1 MNEEII
7 EEVKESDPESQE
19 QLKLLFLDVDG
30 VLNAEKKSKQK
41 TYDVSE
47 AMIKRL
53 AAIVETTNC
62 KICLSTSWR
71 MIPSAKQALFLI
83 LKQIG
88 GIDMMDEVHLGDTPR
103 IYDKPR
109 ALEIAQFLNALKCN
123 VTAWCALDDGPL
135 HRPPHEKRQHIL
147 KQCQSVMENHFVQ
160 TDASIGLT
168 DENVKQVI
176 SILQQ

>member
-1 MNEEII
+1 M
-7 EEVKESDPESQE
+7 KTCTSM
-19 QLKLLFLDVDG
+19 
-30 VLNAEKKSKQK
+30 KKSKK
-41 TYDVSE
+41 
-47 AMIKRL
+47 MIPIAKNKSTMVKKL
-53 AAIVETTNC
+53 GVIVETTNC

-88 GIDMMDEVHLGDTPR
+88 GIDMDEVHFGDTPR

-135 HRPPHEKRQHIL
+135 HAPTHEKRQHIL
-147 KQCQSVMENHFVQ
+147 KQCQTVMENHFVQ

-176 SILQQ
+176 SILQ